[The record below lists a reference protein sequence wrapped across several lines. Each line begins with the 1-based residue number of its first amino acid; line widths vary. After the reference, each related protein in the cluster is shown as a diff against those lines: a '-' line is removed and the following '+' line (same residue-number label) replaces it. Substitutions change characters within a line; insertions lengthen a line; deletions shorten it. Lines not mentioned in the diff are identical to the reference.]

1 MDHWRKNSTNNSRRL
16 SHCFG
21 LSNNSTEDVE
31 RTKQSSLYVEK
42 FRNMRLITSTNVR
55 QRRQL
60 AIPGQHSIHYYR
72 PRKELSPFS
81 AYFLRVCACMILH
94 TTGFTAIQI
103 LFKLCWR
110 PLAFCHAIYT
120 TLWLV
125 WQSRLCVLC
134 RSLRPNASSP
144 HTFYNYNPPTTSYS
158 H

>member
-21 LSNNSTEDVE
+21 LSNSTEYVE

-60 AIPGQHSIHYYR
+60 AIPGQHSIHYYI

-81 AYFLRVCACMILH
+81 AHFLRVCACMILH

-110 PLAFCHAIYT
+110 PLAG
-120 TLWLV
+120 
-125 WQSRLCVLC
+125 VLSC
-134 RSLRPNASSP
+134 YLHNLMACLTITIVCSMPLIKTKCELPA
-144 HTFYNYNPPTTSYS
+144 HLLQL
-158 H
+158 